1 MKKPL
6 LLVCMLAS
14 AVVSAQ
20 TYSTGTLALSSTPGN
35 TPLAYSAKV
44 DVDASVVTLTLTG
57 PSDRWMGIGFG
68 ESSMAVDG
76 DVVIYDGTNLTDR
89 TFIGVGSTPVLDAV
103 QDWTLVSDQVE
114 TGVRTV
120 VGTRALATGEANDY
134 TFTPTESALTL
145 VYARGQSIEV
155 GYHGSDSCGT
165 TTASLNLGT
174 NEFSIVA
181 SKIFPNPSHGTFTI
195 QSPVQLQR
203 IAIYSQSGKLV
214 KTLTGENG
222 DLSEVGVD
230 GLEAGIYL
238 IELSNQD
245 NKTWKKVIVN

>member
-14 AVVSAQ
+14 AAVSAQ
-20 TYSTGTLALSSTPGN
+20 TFSTGTLSLSSTPGN

-68 ESSMAVDG
+68 ESSMAAGG

-89 TFIGVGSTPVLDAV
+89 TFVGIGTEPVLDAV
-103 QDWTLVSDQVE
+103 QDWTVISDQVE

-120 VGTRALATGEANDY
+120 VGTRALATGDTNDY
-134 TFTPTESALTL
+134 TFTPTESSLTL

-165 TTASLNLGT
+165 TTASLSLGT
-174 NEFSIVA
+174 TDFSIVS

-195 QSPVQLQR
+195 QSPVALQR

-222 DLSEVGVD
+222 DLTEIEVD

-238 IELSNQD
+238 VELSNYTT
-245 NKTWKKVIVN
+245 NTWKKVIVN